1 MKAKQI
7 GFLLMAVG
15 AGLLVWG
22 YNLAGGFGAKATRF
36 VTGSY
41 AENVMWFYAGGV
53 VCVLLGIFLAFL
65 KK

>member
-1 MKAKQI
+1 MKAKQT

-15 AGLLVWG
+15 AGLLLWG

-36 VTGSY
+36 ITGSY
-41 AENVMWFYAGGV
+41 TENVMWFYAA
-53 VCVLLGIFLAFL
+53 GIACALFGAFLAFI